1 MSLFF
6 CLSASSQ
13 QMSVVNLETLLNA
26 SAKNA
31 DALLQ
36 KIKFK
41 LADKESGAGYTNY
54 YYTSY
59 EKKDSSHIIIR
70 SLSFMDVYSGSDTS
84 RLLLF
89 RTYNKSDQEEIK
101 KQLLINGYELSKRT
115 DNDFHYKKENYSV
128 INRISEKQAPTN
140 NTVVAYEF
148 EMGR

>member
-1 MSLFF
+1 MFF
-6 CLSASSQ
+6 CFAASSQ
-13 QMSVVNLETLLNA
+13 QMNVMNLETLLNS

-31 DALLQ
+31 DVLLQ

-41 LADKESGAGYTNY
+41 LADKKSGAGYTNY

-89 RTYNKSDQEEIK
+89 RTYNKNDQEEMK
-101 KQLLINGYELSKRT
+101 KQLLINGYELNKRT

-128 INRISEKQAPTN
+128 VNRISEKRVPAK